1 MTDAIEIEHHE
12 EPSEVLE
19 PLPQFSLLKVLAVAV
34 AFTVLGFGIGY
45 LVATRDAE
53 PSAVDLGFTRDM
65 IDHHDQAVRMALTT
79 LTKPDIDTGVRNFAT
94 EVLLFQR
101 WELGIMDTYLA
112 QWHQQRGDLDRVAMQ
127 WMDMGTPVAAMP
139 GMATTTQLEEL
150 KAARGADADRLFL
163 TLMREHHRGGVHMS
177 QFAAEHASDG
187 DVRALAT
194 RLAAYQQVEVNEYTM
209 LVRHLGLEP

>member
-1 MTDAIEIEHHE
+1 
-12 EPSEVLE
+12 
-19 PLPQFSLLKVLAVAV
+19 
-34 AFTVLGFGIGY
+34 
-45 LVATRDAE
+45 
-53 PSAVDLGFTRDM
+53 M

-112 QWHQQRGDLDRVAMQ
+112 EWHQQRGDLERVSMQ

-139 GMATTTQLEEL
+139 GMATTTQLEQL
-150 KAARGADADRLFL
+150 KSAHGTDADRLFL

-177 QFAAEHASDG
+177 QFAAEHGSVR

-209 LVRHLGLEP
+209 LMWHLGLEK